1 MSKPRLSLIIPF
13 RDDDGSRTPVKEW
26 IVARWSHHFPD
37 AEMIIQSDDGGL
49 PFSKTLAVNSGF
61 ERSTGDV
68 VAILDCDVWLE
79 PEYTRAAV
87 DLIANGAA
95 RWVRPAN
102 KVYRLTEEATAKLI
116 AQDPLTPFPPRQR
129 TDFDS
134 IRKVWGLLHLFP
146 REAFEAIGGYDPR
159 FRGWGGE
166 DWAAIEAMDAL
177 WGRHTKLPYPLYHL
191 YHPRLTN
198 EAGESVW
205 IGQTDRNIE
214 LRRRYSDARGD
225 PAAMRALID
234 EAMALRSENQT
245 G

>member
-1 MSKPRLSLIIPF
+1 
-13 RDDDGSRTPVKEW
+13 
-26 IVARWSHHFPD
+26 
-37 AEMIIQSDDGGL
+37 MIIQSDDGGL

-61 ERSTGDV
+61 ERSTGDI

-79 PEYTRAAV
+79 PQYTRAAV

-102 KVYRLTEEATAKLI
+102 RVYRLTEEATATLI
-116 AQDPLTPFPPRQR
+116 AQDPLTPFAPRQR
-129 TDFDS
+129 ADFES
-134 IRKVWGLLHLFP
+134 IRKVWGLLHIFP

-177 WGRHTKLPYPLYHL
+177 WGRHTILPHPLYHL
-191 YHPRLTN
+191 YHRRLTN
-198 EAGESVW
+198 QAGESVW
-205 IGQTDRNIE
+205 IGQTDRNVE
-214 LRRRYSDARGD
+214 LRQRYSAASGD

-234 EAMALRSENQT
+234 EAMALRSEDQA